1 MKLDDS
7 DFADDMALLFHTHQ
21 KMQMKTV
28 LAYVLVVL
36 GLGVAGSTIVSATP
50 LINTFSKRLSGG
62 YSIENLIMDLVL
74 AVVMIFIGWRV
85 GRSK

>member
-1 MKLDDS
+1 
-7 DFADDMALLFHTHQ
+7 
-21 KMQMKTV
+21 MQMKTV
-28 LAYVLVVL
+28 FAYVLVVL

-50 LINTFSKRLSGG
+50 LINTFSQRLSGG
-62 YSIENLIMDLVL
+62 YNIVNLIMDLAL